1 MNARDTTAIESAI
14 GDPREGLPEDI
25 FLFVSRITPLI
36 NVDLLVQD
44 DGGRTLLTWRDDGH
58 FGCGWHVPGGVIR
71 YKETAADRVR
81 ACALE
86 ELGAVVSFDPAPIF
100 VMETI
105 IDARDRGHAISMLF
119 RCRLLTSP
127 DPAREAGQAPLTG
140 GEWRWFAER
149 PPDLLAVQDQYTRFF

>member
-1 MNARDTTAIESAI
+1 MSARDTTAIESAI

-36 NVDLLVQD
+36 NVDLLIQD

-58 FGCGWHVPGGVIR
+58 FGRGWHVPGGVIR

-86 ELGAVVSFDPAPIF
+86 ELGAAVSFDPAPIF

-105 IDARDRGHAISMLF
+105 IEARDRGHAISMLF

-127 DPAREAGQAPLTG
+127 DPGRKAGPAPLTG
-140 GEWRWFAER
+140 GEWRWFEGR
-149 PPDLLAVQDQYTRFF
+149 PPDLLAVQDPYARFF